1 MKITR
6 ICLTAIV
13 SLVTICFFFSCK
25 HEPVNTEFKITGSN
39 LPPTFLLGTHLCRF
53 PMPSTSE
60 MLADMD
66 NLKKHGFNL
75 IKLQTHWAVDE
86 PLEGK
91 YEFERYDTLV
101 QHAKDLGMYVY
112 MGFTLEQAPAWLYSK
127 YPDCRM
133 VGRNGLPVIY
143 ETQYTLPADGK
154 PGPCFDHPEAM
165 ERQLK
170 YIDAFVKH
178 FSKYENIL
186 VWNTWQEIA
195 YWAEGLIGT
204 DICYCEN
211 TQKHFREWLKTKYG
225 SIENLNRCW
234 GANFGNWDQVAPHR
248 QSPIGMA
255 VDKDF
260 GYFMEND
267 YVAQTLK
274 ARYQAIKNAD
284 PLKRTVF
291 AHKGGVNIG
300 SGQDWTYARCE
311 DFMGSSTYPA
321 WSSFDSWDDHYQS
334 LEYPPK
340 KYDALYNE
348 MWNRLALSF
357 DYLRSANPD
366 NNPVWAAE
374 FQGGPIMSGFQKGR
388 VPSAAD
394 MRRWMLTAISSG
406 VSTIS
411 FWVTRAE
418 IMAQENN
425 GFSLLDSKGD
435 STERLSEASKIGL
448 SLRSHSD
455 LFALPSKPKA
465 KVGIIINEENYQFCK
480 AFYGTERHLFYSVRG
495 WYHMLWRNG
504 YPVDFVNITDINAK
518 SAEQYSALILPFPLS
533 LSDSMA
539 LKLKDYASNGGNLI
553 CEGATGRINENSLA
567 VRGEM
572 SPVIAGMAGV
582 EQKSFIMVR
591 EPGNGRRWSAEE
603 RTWGEF
609 EPVTYLEGIG
619 EFAGTRTLANYYLQT
634 FTCREGTPVF
644 KAGGEVAGCEN
655 NVGKGKIWLLG
666 TFIGHNGTAYD
677 TPGTLALVNKFMQ
690 LAGLAPQKI
699 GNLLVQKRIHG
710 NKEAW
715 IITNPTEADVSES
728 IDISQM
734 KKPEV
739 LIGDQWEIKNGQAKI
754 RVKSLDIIVVVF
766 ENG

>member
-6 ICLTAIV
+6 IYFSAIIL
-13 SLVTICFFFSCK
+13 LVLSFGATGCK
-25 HEPVNTEFKITGSN
+25 HQSIESEFKISGAS
-39 LPPTFLLGTHLCRF
+39 LPPTFLMGSHLCRF
-53 PMPSTSE
+53 PMPSTRE

-91 YEFERYDTLV
+91 YEFERYDSLI
-101 QHAKDLGMYVY
+101 QHAKELDMYIY
-112 MGFTLEQAPAWLYSK
+112 MGFTLEQAPPWLYMK

-133 VGRNGLPVIY
+133 VGRNGLPIKY
-143 ETQYTLPADGK
+143 ETYYTLPADGK
-154 PGPCFDHPEAM
+154 PGPCYDHPAAM
-165 ERQLK
+165 EKQLK

-211 TQKHFREWLKTKYG
+211 TQEHFRQWLKTKYG
-225 SIENLNRCW
+225 TLENLNKCW
-234 GANFGNWDQVAPHR
+234 SSNFGEWAQVAPHR

-260 GYFMEND
+260 SYFMEND

-274 ARYQAIKNAD
+274 ARYQAIKAAD

-321 WSSFDSWDDHYQS
+321 WSSFRAWDENAGS
-334 LEYPPK
+334 RVYPPK
-340 KYDALYNE
+340 KYETLYNE
-348 MWNRLALSF
+348 MWSNLALSF
-357 DYLRSANPD
+357 DYLRSANPE

-374 FQGGPIMSGFQKGR
+374 FQGGPVMSGFQKGR
-388 VPSAAD
+388 VPAADD
-394 MRRWMLTAISSG
+394 MRRWMLTVMSSG
-406 VSTIS
+406 VTTIS

-418 IMAQENN
+418 IAAQENN

-435 STERLSEASKIGL
+435 STERLSEASRIGL
-448 SLRSHSD
+448 ALRKHSD
-455 LFALPSKPKA
+455 LLAVPSKPRA
-465 KVGIIINEENYQFCK
+465 DVGIIVNEENYQFCK
-480 AFYGTERHLFYSVRG
+480 SFYGTEQHLAYSMRG
-495 WYHMLWRNG
+495 WYHLLWRNG
-504 YPVDFVNITDINAK
+504 YPVDFVNITDIDANTAGK
-518 SAEQYSALILPFPLS
+518 YKALILPFPLS
-533 LSDSMA
+533 LSDMYA
-539 LKLKDYASNGGNLI
+539 LKLKEYVSAGGNLI
-553 CEGATGRINENSLA
+553 CEGAAGRINENSLA
-567 VRGEM
+567 VRGEI
-572 SPVIAGMAGV
+572 SPVIAQMAGV
-582 EQKSFIMVR
+582 EQKSFIEVI
-591 EPGNGRRWSAEE
+591 EPDNGRRWTPKE

-609 EPVTYLEGIG
+609 APVTYLEGTG
-619 EFAGTRTLANYYLQT
+619 EFKGFKTLANYYLQS
-634 FTCREGTPVF
+634 FVCKGGTPVF
-644 KAGGEVAGCEN
+644 KANGEVAACEN
-655 NVGKGKIWLLG
+655 KVGNGRIWLFG

-677 TPGTLALVNKFMQ
+677 TPGTITLVDKFMQ
-690 LAGLAPQKI
+690 LSDIKPQKI
-699 GNLLVQKRIHG
+699 GGLLVQKRIQG

-715 IITNPTEADVSES
+715 IITNPTEVDVSEDL
-728 IDISQM
+728 DITKM
-734 KKPEV
+734 RNPEL
-739 LIGDQWEIKNGQAKI
+739 LIGDQWEIKGDVAKI
-754 RVKSLDIIVVVF
+754 KVKSLDIIVIVF
-766 ENG
+766 ENS